1 MSLGGSFILDGT
13 DTGVGHI
20 SYDNAN
26 GNANAN
32 FHHTL

>member
-26 GNANAN
+26 ANAN